1 MSTPR
6 RGRRGGATGGP
17 GEAPAQLGFAVA
29 PAAPPASPRGE
40 GPSPAIEPAPAAPT
54 VFTVS
59 DLVHACAGALEQGF
73 GDVWVEGE
81 VSNLS
86 QPASGHVYF
95 TLRDARAQL
104 QCACFRREART
115 LRFRL
120 EDGLKVRCHGRVS
133 IYEGQGKF
141 QLYVDRVEPA
151 GLGAQALA
159 LEQLKRTLQ
168 AEGLF
173 DEARKR
179 PLPFWP
185 RVVGLVTSPTGA
197 AVRDLIRVTHR
208 RAATRLVVAPTQVQ
222 GTEAP
227 AQIVA
232 ALRAVVRLPGVE
244 VVIVARG
251 GGAAEDLAAFNDEAV
266 ARAIAACPVPVIS
279 AVGHE
284 VDVTI
289 ADLVADLRAATP
301 SQAGERVVPV
311 QAELED
317 ELRGFDARLARA
329 ARRRQDDRRRELE
342 HAWQRLCTAGERRV
356 TAARLL
362 LQTLD
367 RRLQAAHPAQALRRD
382 RTALQALQ
390 QRLLRASPRAR
401 LQRLRTALGGLETRL
416 RRLGSAALAQRRRD
430 FAAAAASLHALSPLA
445 VLERGYSVTRGPD
458 GAVLREARA
467 VAVGDEVAVRLARG
481 ELGCRVAAVR
491 DDSAT
496 PAPPA
501 TPTPSP
507 PSSPPSPP
515 PEEP

>member
-1 MSTPR
+1 M
-6 RGRRGGATGGP
+6 
-17 GEAPAQLGFAVA
+17 
-29 PAAPPASPRGE
+29 
-40 GPSPAIEPAPAAPT
+40 
-54 VFTVS
+54 
-59 DLVHACAGALEQGF
+59 ALQTGF

-95 TLRDARAQL
+95 TLRDERAQL
-104 QCACFRREART
+104 QCACFRREARA

-120 EDGLKVRCHGRVS
+120 EDGLKIRCHGRVS
-133 IYEGQGKF
+133 IYEAQGKF

-151 GLGAQALA
+151 GLGAAALA

-185 RVVGLVTSPTGA
+185 RVVGVVTSPTGA

-222 GTEAP
+222 GAEAP

-232 ALRAVVRLPGVE
+232 ALRAVARLPGVE

-311 QAELED
+311 QAELEGD
-317 ELRGFDARLARA
+317 LERLILRLARA
-329 ARRRQDDRRRELE
+329 TRRRLDDRRRDLE
-342 HAWQRLCTAGERRV
+342 HSWQRLTTAGERRV
-356 TAARLL
+356 TSGRLH
-362 LQTLD
+362 LQALD
-367 RRLQAAHPAQALRRD
+367 RRLHAAHPAQRLHRD
-382 RTALQALQ
+382 RTALAALQ
-390 QRLLRASPRAR
+390 QRLLRVSPRGRLTPLRAELAR
-401 LQRLRTALGGLETRL
+401 LEDRL
-416 RRLGSAALAQRRRD
+416 RRAGAAAAQRRRRD
-430 FAAAAASLHALSPLA
+430 FAAALAALQALSPLG
-445 VLERGYSVTRGPD
+445 VLERGYSLTRGPD
-458 GAVLREARA
+458 GAVLHDAGA
-467 VAVGDEVAVRLARG
+467 VAVGDEVSVRLAHG
-481 ELGCRVAAVR
+481 ELGCRVEAVR
-491 DDSAT
+491 GA
-496 PAPPA
+496 APDGGRSGRGA
-501 TPTPSP
+501 
-507 PSSPPSPP
+507 
-515 PEEP
+515 

>member
-1 MSTPR
+1 VSAPRSGR
-6 RGRRGGATGGP
+6 RGRAARGAADGP
-17 GEAPAQLGFAVA
+17 EQLRLA
-29 PAAPPASPRGE
+29 ASPRV
-40 GPSPAIEPAPAAPT
+40 PSPRVPPPSVPPPPVAEPT
-54 VFTVS
+54 VYTVA
-59 DLVHACAGALEQGF
+59 DLVSACAATLEQGF

-81 VSNLS
+81 VTNLS
-86 QPASGHVYF
+86 QPASGHIYF
-95 TLRDARAQL
+95 TLRDAQAQL
-104 QCACFRREART
+104 QCACFRREARA

-133 IYEGQGKF
+133 IYQGQGKF

-151 GLGAQALA
+151 GLGAAALA

-185 RVVGLVTSPTGA
+185 RLVGLVTSPTGA

-222 GTEAP
+222 GAEAP

-232 ALRAVVRLPGVE
+232 ALRAVARLPGIE
-244 VVIVARG
+244 VVVVARG
-251 GGAAEDLAAFNDEAV
+251 GGPTEDLAAFNDEAV

-301 SQAGERVVPV
+301 SQAGERLVPV

-317 ELRGFDARLARA
+317 ALGGLETRLVRVT
-329 ARRRQDDRRRELE
+329 RRRCDDRRRELE
-342 HAWQRLCTAGERRV
+342 HAWQRLATAGERRV
-356 TAARLL
+356 TGARLQ
-362 LQTLD
+362 LQALD
-367 RRLQAAHPAQALRRD
+367 RRLQAAHPAQRLRRH
-382 RTALQALQ
+382 RAALAALQ
-390 QRLLRASPRAR
+390 QRLLRASPGTR
-401 LQRLRTALGGLETRL
+401 LQPLHAELGRLTGRLRLVGG
-416 RRLGSAALAQRRRD
+416 AALERRRRD
-430 FAAAAASLHALSPLA
+430 FAAAVAALQALSPLA
-445 VLERGYSVTRGPD
+445 VLERGYSLTRGPD

-467 VAVGDEVAVRLARG
+467 VAVGDEVSVRLARG
-481 ELGCRVAAVR
+481 ELGCRVENVRLEAVAR
-491 DDSAT
+491 S
-496 PAPPA
+496 
-501 TPTPSP
+501 PSRR
-507 PSSPPSPP
+507 
-515 PEEP
+515 ER